1 MQSFYKKL
9 IVLKKSNKALWAG
22 EYGGMPVPINN
33 NENVYAWKREK
44 DGNTVIGITNFSAS
58 KQQVPINDQ
67 SVYGTYTD
75 YFTGQEYLLGEEGF
89 ELEPWQYL
97 IFVK

>member
-1 MQSFYKKL
+1 
-9 IVLKKSNKALWAG
+9 
-22 EYGGMPVPINN
+22 MPISLNN
-33 NENVYAWKREK
+33 DENVYAWKREK

-58 KQQVPINDQ
+58 KQQAPIKDK

-75 YFTGQEYLLGEEGF
+75 YFTGQQYELGEGGL